1 MAEGRALLTDRE
13 REALAG
19 DKSDNYRYKTRTY
32 FRDRLERLAA
42 DIEHLEEHE
51 PELLEE
57 LRDVVCPTTETK
69 TEEEL
74 EATIREELGERRAH
88 TDSAAADA
96 DTPELVEVVERV
108 ADGWE
113 DSEERLEARKRAA
126 VAVLRYAREHGTVSK
141 SEAKEEVYPEHPV
154 EGQAERTWY
163 RKNIRPVLNEAAE
176 YDSSKRGYRLDV
188 A

>member
-19 DKSDNYRYKTRTY
+19 GKSDNYRYKTRTY
-32 FRDRLERLAA
+32 FRGRLERLAA

-57 LRDVVCPTTETK
+57 LREVVC
-69 TEEEL
+69 
-74 EATIREELGERRAH
+74 REP
-88 TDSAAADA
+88 SAAPAEAEGDTGPAGAAPGEGAADVDA
-96 DTPELVEVVERV
+96 PELLEVVERV
-108 ADGWE
+108 AEDDGWE

-154 EGQAERTWY
+154 EGQTERTWY

-176 YDSSKRGYRLDV
+176 YDSSERGYRLDV
-188 A
+188 T

>member
-96 DTPELVEVVERV
+96 DAPELVEVVERV

-113 DSEERLEARKRAA
+113 DSEERLESRKRAA

-176 YDSSKRGYRLDV
+176 YDSSERGYRLDV
-188 A
+188 T